1 MDTVKVTNTNNG
13 KTVEADVLQRS
24 DKRLRVALV
33 GTSITITMT
42 RDDIRRPYVGNT
54 NGLEFT
60 SMG

>member
-1 MDTVKVTNTNNG
+1 MDIVKVTNTNNG

-33 GTSITITMT
+33 GTSITITLT
-42 RDDIRRPYVGNT
+42 REDTRRAYVGTT